1 MKIMAKFIWGMI
13 VIATAAV
20 AAIIPLAALAG
31 SILIPATIWGWAYNH
46 TLALAIIVGFL
57 GFISWGFT
65 WAGLLYLAANKLQG
79 K

>member
-20 AAIIPLAALAG
+20 AAVIPLTALVG
-31 SILIPATIWGWAYNH
+31 SILIPANIWGWAYND
-46 TLALAIIVGFL
+46 TLALAIIIGFL

-65 WAGLLYLAANKLQG
+65 WVGILSVISHKISG
-79 K
+79 